1 MQAGRGKRSALLSTA
16 MLSHPPIDTCPVGI
30 CKVFMKAAVAYV
42 EEKKQSFPLPLVKDD
57 HFCNRALRD
66 FENKEKSIKMIFSW
80 KSFDP

>member
-30 CKVFMKAAVAYV
+30 CETCMKAAVAYV
-42 EEKKQSFPLPLVKDD
+42 ENSLFPLLLVKDD
-57 HFCNRALRD
+57 QFCNGAILD